1 MKKDMKI
8 KAIINGKLEYLIGY
22 EAKLYSLH
30 GEKAL
35 LNYREYN
42 EQSKDFL
49 KSTLKENGKQRFVVR
64 KQKDSFTA
72 NVSYEVEDDP
82 FLQGEIKEKE
92 RTMNRK
98 GLNYKKEN

>member
-1 MKKDMKI
+1 MRI
-8 KAIINGKLEYLIGY
+8 KAIINGKLEYLSGY
-22 EAKLYSLH
+22 DAKLYSLH

-42 EQSKDFL
+42 KQCYDFL
-49 KSTLKENGKQRFVVR
+49 KSALRENKKQVFTV
-64 KQKDSFTA
+64 KNQKDSITA

>member
-1 MKKDMKI
+1 MKI
-8 KAIINGKLEYLIGY
+8 KAIINGKLEYLSGY

-35 LNYREYN
+35 LNYRDYN
-42 EQSKDFL
+42 KQYYDFL
-49 KSTLKENGKQRFVVR
+49 KSTLKENKKQRFVVR
-64 KQKDSFTA
+64 KQKDSFTV
-72 NVSYEVEDDP
+72 NVSYDEEDDP

>member
-1 MKKDMKI
+1 MRI
-8 KAIINGKLEYLIGY
+8 KAIINGKLEYLSGY

-42 EQSKDFL
+42 KQCYDFL
-49 KSTLKENGKQRFVVR
+49 KSALRENKKQVFTVR
-64 KQKDSFTA
+64 KQKDSITA

-82 FLQGEIKEKE
+82 FLHGEIKEKE